1 MVVFSITIVVL
12 LKCLMTERQQHY
24 LLAQL
29 VPGVGNKTILSKLHE
44 GQDII
49 SVTHALLEAVSN
61 SHELRDH
68 VATYFELALTHG
80 YDLVTWEDETYPSS
94 LRDIPDPPVS
104 FFIKGTLV
112 QKKKNIAVVGSR
124 MMTTYGESIT
134 RDLCEMLCT
143 AGCTIV
149 SGFMRGIDTVAHVT
163 AVKQHTPTVAVL
175 GSGFV
180 HPVPPENM
188 SLIDRIVGSGGAIIS
203 EFLPDQLAAKY
214 TFPQRNRIVAG
225 LCDAICVIEAG
236 AKSGALITARLAAE
250 QGKTVF
256 AVPGSLYSTQS
267 AGCHWLIQQGAEV
280 VISIDNL
287 AERLGVLSVPAA
299 GPVPEF
305 DSPLEEEIYTHVQK
319 QQLHINEIILL
330 VKKPT
335 QEVLPVITTLELR
348 GLLRNIGND
357 MYVVI

>member
-1 MVVFSITIVVL
+1 
-12 LKCLMTERQQHY
+12 MTERQQHY

-29 VPGVGNKTILSKLHE
+29 VPGVGNKTILSKLQE

-49 SVTHALLEAVSN
+49 SITHVFLESVTN
-61 SHELRDH
+61 SHELRDR
-68 VATYFELALTHG
+68 VATYFELALKHG
-80 YDLVTWEDETYPSS
+80 YDLITWEDEIYPPS
-94 LRDIPDPPVS
+94 LREIPDPPVS

-112 QKKKNIAVVGSR
+112 QQKKNIAVVGSR

-134 RDLCEMLCT
+134 RDLCGMLCT

-149 SGFMRGIDTVAHVT
+149 SGFMRGIDTVAHIT

-175 GSGFV
+175 GSGFMN
-180 HPVPPENM
+180 PVPPENM
-188 SLIDRIVGSGGAIIS
+188 PLIDKIVESGGAIIS

-214 TFPQRNRIVAG
+214 TFPQRNRIVVG
-225 LCDAICVIEAG
+225 LCDAVCVIEAG

-256 AVPGSLYSTQS
+256 VVPGSLYSTQS

-280 VISIDNL
+280 ILSVNNL
-287 AERLGVLSVPAA
+287 AERFGVLSVPTASLM
-299 GPVPEF
+299 PEF
-305 DSPLEEEIYTHVQK
+305 DSPLEEEIYTHIQK

-335 QEVLPVITTLELR
+335 QEVLSVMTTLELR
-348 GLLRNIGND
+348 GLLKNTGND
-357 MYVVI
+357 MYVVK